1 MRIGITMA
9 LLCAVAMAQTPPDAP
24 SASKPVCYQWSLDYL
39 HNPSEMAY
47 HEIPCS
53 SFVQTTVPPA
63 PRATLLTWD
72 RGTSPLRTRTFDM
85 ALALESLSTFAD
97 AAITHHRAGQTHSS
111 GHLCVEANTYLA
123 PQPTNAALWR
133 QDAIPL
139 AAQSA
144 LLWVVGRYT
153 WLPIT
158 WGSFAYGTVIH
169 ARGAYSWH
177 DCR

>member
-1 MRIGITMA
+1 MRLALA
-9 LLCAVAMAQTPPDAP
+9 LLLLSPFVVAQLSDAP
-24 SASKPVCYQWSLDYL
+24 SASKSLCYRGSLDAASQFQYV
-39 HNPSEMAY
+39 EF
-47 HEIPCS
+47 PCT
-53 SFVQTTVPPA
+53 SFVATTVPPA

-85 ALALESLSTFAD
+85 ALALETLSTFAD
-97 AAITHHRAGQTHSS
+97 AAITHHRAGQTHSA
-111 GHLCVEANTYLA
+111 GHLCVEANTSLA
-123 PQPTNAALWR
+123 PQPSNAALWR